1 MTKIKHNRYCAGELW
16 HVDSLESNLWKDLS
30 RSHHAF
36 GAWPSEDFCPLHPPW
51 QGHLPS
57 ILSSHTVPLNT
68 WKGFS
73 HRQTQTQ
80 NFQLKLCS
88 GESQDAG
95 HLGSKHQQD
104 TNSISLQIWL
114 LLCHLGSPKHS
125 SGMWFL
131 CMPHLFI
138 HLLAWKSP
146 LIQIH
151 WSKPPDTN
159 LSRLLNTGGNH
170 KCHERI
176 SCPSSSLLKMKLS
189 CLFRGIILWG
199 GTKCISHGGH
209 PLKMSH
215 SWSHRLFCLLCYL
228 TLVLST
234 GRKECLFCTSLP
246 VRLCLLTSHQ
256 LA

>member
-1 MTKIKHNRYCAGELW
+1 MLRGVPGCRTLGIKAPAGYKL
-16 HVDSLESNLWKDLS
+16 HFPSDL
-30 RSHHAF
+30 AT
-36 GAWPSEDFCPLHPPW
+36 AL
-51 QGHLPS
+51 
-57 ILSSHTVPLNT
+57 
-68 WKGFS
+68 
-73 HRQTQTQ
+73 
-80 NFQLKLCS
+80 
-88 GESQDAG
+88 
-95 HLGSKHQQD
+95 
-104 TNSISLQIWL
+104 
-114 LLCHLGSPKHS
+114 SPKHS

-176 SCPSSSLLKMKLS
+176 SSPSSSLLKMKLS
-189 CLFRGIILWG
+189 CLFRWIILWG
-199 GTKCISHGGH
+199 GTKCINHGGH

-215 SWSHRLFCLLCYL
+215 SWSQRLFCLLCYL

-234 GRKECLFCTSLP
+234 GREECLFCTSLP

-256 LA
+256 LT